1 MNSLV
6 RVGFVATV
14 IAATGWGG
22 QAPVEGMASLLRPGM
37 QLVYA
42 SGGVESP
49 PWTVDSITRSLML
62 EGHTGCVRIF
72 LRTTPTQPT
81 AEARTY
87 CTRETT
93 LLSWD
98 VRAAALRPARPLG
111 LGTMM
116 ENRQANGGLVRFET
130 LEPTVENI
138 PLESGSSGASAV
150 PTPIDVIPTTVTT
163 FDSTGQIVRRLRERF
178 SVALATATGG
188 VFEVP
193 DTTQSSGWR
202 TIQRFELVAI
212 RVP

>member
-1 MNSLV
+1 
-6 RVGFVATV
+6 
-14 IAATGWGG
+14 
-22 QAPVEGMASLLRPGM
+22 
-37 QLVYA
+37 
-42 SGGVESP
+42 
-49 PWTVDSITRSLML
+49 
-62 EGHTGCVRIF
+62 
-72 LRTTPTQPT
+72 
-81 AEARTY
+81 
-87 CTRETT
+87 
-93 LLSWD
+93 
-98 VRAAALRPARPLG
+98 
-111 LGTMM
+111 MM

-138 PLESGSSGASAV
+138 PLEGGSSGASAV